1 MTILIW
7 ELIFILWFLWELAL
21 RVLIYHRAWTFSQI
35 LSFTWPNLLF
45 AICCAFVF
53 GLVHTLLLL
62 LIERQKSFAKLRPIF
77 NSAGIAFIPLV
88 ALLIL
93 VPYRSFAFRHDLSG
107 WLWWITTIAIVLV
120 VVLICV
126 FAASRIKLPRRLVVT
141 LFLIP
146 IFILLA
152 APLLTRNEVKQ
163 IAGGP
168 VRYVVLISI
177 DTLRHDYVGAYG
189 AKNVRTPVMD
199 QVAAEGVLFRE
210 AIASVP
216 LTGPSHASMLTG
228 QPPLMH
234 GVRLNGQSLSPK
246 VSTIATHLRN
256 AGFQT
261 AGFVSGF
268 PMKAVLSGL
277 DQGFHLYDDRFV
289 FTDSFNE
296 TFFGRW
302 ADSIPVFP
310 RGLLR
315 LAREV
320 TDPALQWL
328 DKQNGSTFFLFLHY
342 YDPHFPY
349 GTKELTRYT
358 RNALH
363 GTAKPEDLE
372 NQKRLYA
379 SEVETVDKQIG
390 RVVEL
395 LKKKKIYDETLLII
409 TADHGESL
417 GEHNYYYDHEYYVYE
432 PLVKVPLL
440 IRYPALLPSGTAVE
454 QQVAV
459 LDIGKTILEAVGM
472 QPMKTTGYNLIRIA
486 NHSLPGYDR
495 SILSHNFHH
504 KRNAIRTEGWK
515 LILTGEDSVELY
527 DLEKDPGENHNLF
540 LRNQSKRAE
549 LQNKLTGMLQFGDLQ
564 DVNWKKEDLS
574 AEQIENL
581 KSLGYV
587 Q

>member
-1 MTILIW
+1 MTILVW
-7 ELIFILWFLWELAL
+7 EVVFTLWFLWELVI
-21 RVLIYHRAWTFSQI
+21 RVLLYHRTWTLSQI
-35 LSFTWPNLLF
+35 LSFTWTNLLF
-45 AICCAFVF
+45 AICSAFVL
-53 GLVHTLLLL
+53 GLLHTLFLF
-62 LIERQKSFAKLRPIF
+62 LIDRHKTRTQLHTVF
-77 NSAGIAFIPLV
+77 NSAGIAFIPLIS
-88 ALLIL
+88 LMIL
-93 VPYRSFAFRHDLSG
+93 VPYRSFAFRHDLASSLC
-107 WLWWITTIAIVLV
+107 WATAVAIVLV
-120 VVLICV
+120 VAVVCVL
-126 FAASRIKLPRRLVVT
+126 AARRIKLPGWLLT
-141 LFLIP
+141 ALFVSPLL
-146 IFILLA
+146 ILLA
-152 APLLTRNEVKQ
+152 VPLLIRNEIKQ
-163 IAGGP
+163 NARGP
-168 VRYVVLISI
+168 VRFVVLVSI

-189 AKNVRTPVMD
+189 AKYVRTPVMD
-199 QVAAEGVLFRE
+199 QIASEGVLFRE

-234 GVRLNGQSLSPK
+234 GVHFNGQPLSPT
-246 VSTIATHLRN
+246 VTTIATHLRN

-277 DQGFHLYDDRFV
+277 DQGFQLYDDRFV
-289 FTDSFNE
+289 FTDNFNE

-302 ADSIPVFP
+302 ADNIPVLP

-315 LAREV
+315 LAHEV
-320 TDPALQWL
+320 TDSALQWL
-328 DKQNGSTFFLFLHY
+328 DKQNNSTFFLFLHY

-349 GTKELTRYT
+349 GTKARTRYT
-358 RNALH
+358 RNALY

-390 RVVEL
+390 RIVEL

-432 PLVKVPLL
+432 PLVRVPLL
-440 IRYPALLPSGTAVE
+440 VRHPSLLQSGTVVE

-459 LDIGKTILEAVGM
+459 LDIGKTILEAVGLGA
-472 QPMKTTGYNLIRIA
+472 MKTTGYNLIRVA

-495 SILSHNFHH
+495 SILSHNFQH
-504 KRNAIRTEGWK
+504 KRNAIRTQGWK
-515 LILTGEDSVELY
+515 LILTGANSLELY
-527 DLEKDPGENHNLF
+527 DLSKDPGENHNLF
-540 LRNQSKRAE
+540 FQNQSRAAE
-549 LQNKLTGMLQFGDLQ
+549 LQNKLTGMLQFGDLR
-564 DVNWKKEDLS
+564 DVNWKKENLS

>member
-21 RVLIYHRAWTFSQI
+21 RVLLNHRTWTFSQI
-35 LSFTWPNLLF
+35 LSFTSTNLLF
-45 AICCAFVF
+45 AICSAFVL
-53 GLVHTLLLL
+53 GLIYTFFLF
-62 LIERQKSFAKLRPIF
+62 LIDKRKNRPRFRPIF
-77 NSAGIAFIPLV
+77 SPVGIAFIPLV
-88 ALLIL
+88 ALMLL
-93 VPYRSFAFRHDLSG
+93 VPYRSFAFRHDLPG
-107 WLWWITTIAIVLV
+107 WLWWITAIAIILV
-120 VVLICV
+120 VALACV
-126 FAASRIKLPRRLVVT
+126 FAASRIKLPRRLVIT

-152 APLLTRNEVKQ
+152 VPLLTRNEIKQ
-163 IAGGP
+163 VAKGP

-199 QVAAEGVLFRE
+199 QIASEGALFRE

-234 GVRLNGQSLSPK
+234 GVHLNGQPLSPK
-246 VSTIATHLRN
+246 VSTIATHLRD

-277 DQGFHLYDDRFV
+277 DQGFQLYEDRFV

-302 ADSIPVFP
+302 ADNIPVLP

-315 LAREV
+315 LANEV
-320 TDPALQWL
+320 TDSALEWL
-328 DKQNGSTFFLFLHY
+328 NKRNDSTFFLFLHY

-349 GTKELTRYT
+349 GTKARTRYT
-358 RNALH
+358 RNALY

-417 GEHNYYYDHEYYVYE
+417 GEHDYYYDHEYYVYE
-432 PLVKVPLL
+432 PLVRVPLL
-440 IRYPALLPSGTAVE
+440 VRHPTLLPSGTVVE

-459 LDIGKTILEAVGM
+459 LDIGKTILEAVGLR
-472 QPMKTTGYNLIRIA
+472 PMKTTGYNLIHVA
-486 NHSLPGYDR
+486 NHSVQGYDR
-495 SILSHNFHH
+495 SILAHNFHH
-504 KRNAIRTEGWK
+504 KRNAIRTQGWK
-515 LILTGEDSVELY
+515 LILTGRDSVELY
-527 DLEKDPGENHNLF
+527 DLSKDPAENDNLF
-540 LRNQSKRAE
+540 LQNQSKATE

-564 DVNWKKEDLS
+564 DVNWNKENLS

>member
-1 MTILIW
+1 MIILIW
-7 ELIFILWFLWELAL
+7 ELIFVLWFLWELAI
-21 RVLIYHRAWTFSQI
+21 RVLLYHRTWTLSQI
-35 LSFTWPNLLF
+35 LSFTWTNLLF
-45 AICCAFVF
+45 AICSAFVL
-53 GLVHTLLLL
+53 GLVHTLF
-62 LIERQKSFAKLRPIF
+62 LIVIDRRKVFTKFRPIF
-77 NSAGIAFIPLV
+77 SSPGIAFIPLI
-88 ALLIL
+88 ALMII
-93 VPYRSFAFRHDLSG
+93 VPYRTFAFRHDLPS
-107 WLWWITTIAIVLV
+107 WLWWITTVAIVLAV
-120 VVLICV
+120 TV
-126 FAASRIKLPRRLVVT
+126 FAAKYLSRIKLPRGLLIP

-146 IFILLA
+146 ILILLA
-152 APLLTRNEVKQ
+152 VPFFTPKRIRQ
-163 IAGGP
+163 IARGP

-199 QVAAEGVLFRE
+199 RIAAEGVLFRE

-234 GVRLNGQSLSPK
+234 GVHLNGQPLSPK
-246 VSTIATHLRN
+246 VLTIATHLRD

-268 PMKAVLSGL
+268 PMKGVLSGL
-277 DQGFHLYDDRFV
+277 DQGFQLYNDRFV
-289 FTDSFNE
+289 YTDSFNE

-302 ADSIPVFP
+302 ADIIPVLP

-315 LAREV
+315 LAHEV

-328 DKQNGSTFFLFLHY
+328 DKRNGSPFFLFLHY

-349 GTKELTRYT
+349 GTKARTRYT

-390 RVVEL
+390 RAVES

-409 TADHGESL
+409 TSDHGESL

-432 PLVKVPLL
+432 PLVRVPLL
-440 IRYPALLPSGTAVE
+440 VRYPALLPSGTVVE

-459 LDIGKTILEAVGM
+459 LDIGKTILESVGL
-472 QPMKTTGYNLIRIA
+472 PAMKTTGYNLIRVA
-486 NHSLPGYDR
+486 NHSVAGYDR

-504 KRNAIRTEGWK
+504 KRNAIRTQGWK
-515 LILTGEDSVELY
+515 LILTGADSVELY
-527 DLEKDPGENHNLF
+527 DLKKDPGENHNLF
-540 LRNQSKRAE
+540 LRNQSKATD
-549 LQNKLTGMLQFGDLQ
+549 LKHKLTGMLHFGDLQ
-564 DVNWKKEDLS
+564 DVNWNKENLS